1 MATKHHLKI
10 RIKNEDLKLLHDAH
24 KKSELASETFSVFM
38 RNRLRKI
45 SEFQIKDSV
54 GGRR

>member
-1 MATKHHLKI
+1 
-10 RIKNEDLKLLHDAH
+10 LLHDAH

-54 GGRR
+54 EGRR